1 MNTTGAR
8 VLLVEDDETDR
19 TMVERFIVQGNLP
32 YRLAVAESV
41 NEAIILLEAR
51 EFDIILTEYQ
61 LKGGS
66 GIEVLRC
73 AGLTPCIVITRVAA
87 RSVVINVMK
96 EGAYDFVVK
105 DSSWEYVR
113 TLPAVIEEALE
124 RRRLRAQAG
133 YWRKNAY
140 EISGQAAQSYP
151 MPGSSWGMR
160 PSSEP
165 SYSSETI

>member
-1 MNTTGAR
+1 MNTTGLR
-8 VLLVEDDETDR
+8 VLLVEDDATDR
-19 TMVERFIVQGNLP
+19 TMVKRFIAHRNLP
-32 YRLAVAESV
+32 YQLVVAESV
-41 NEAIILLEAR
+41 KEAITLLEAR

-73 AGLTPCIVITRVAA
+73 AGLTPCIVITGLAA

-113 TLPAVIEEALE
+113 TLPAVIDEALE
-124 RRRLRAQAG
+124 RRRLRARADS
-133 YWRKNAY
+133 WRENAY
-140 EISGQAAQSYP
+140 DISAQSAQSYP
-151 MPGSSWGMR
+151 MSGSSCGMR

-165 SYSSETI
+165 SYSLETI

>member
-1 MNTTGAR
+1 LNVTGLR
-8 VLLVEDDETDR
+8 VLLVEDDSTDR
-19 TMVERFIVQGNLP
+19 TMVEQFIARGNLP
-32 YRLAVAESV
+32 YWLAVAESV
-41 NEAIILLEAR
+41 NEAIALLDAR

-61 LKGGS
+61 LKDGS
-66 GIEVLRC
+66 GIDVLRC

-105 DSSWEYVR
+105 DSGWEYVR
-113 TLPAVIEEALE
+113 TLPAAIDEALE
-124 RRRLRAQAG
+124 RRRLRAQLG
-133 YWRKNAY
+133 CWRKSAY
-140 EISGQAAQSYP
+140 EISGQDAQSYP
-151 MPGSSWGMR
+151 ISGSSWGIR